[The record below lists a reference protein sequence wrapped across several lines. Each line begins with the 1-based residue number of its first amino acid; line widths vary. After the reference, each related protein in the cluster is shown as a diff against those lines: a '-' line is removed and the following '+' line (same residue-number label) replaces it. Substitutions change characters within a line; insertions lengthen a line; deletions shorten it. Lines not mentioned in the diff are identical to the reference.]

1 MKPQLTFYLIFI
13 GVSLLIEPTKGQTIT
28 EHNIARVSKVNNKLV
43 FLFSEPIGEYD
54 VVFTFENNIPNYLC
68 ANPSQVVIASISNA
82 NQESGNQNKLYDA
95 IIVSNGSPRDMAIVW
110 KHKEQDNSL
119 ARVKTI
125 EARPVF
131 VECEPIGG
139 YEVLGKY
146 VLKKCVGMQRSI
158 DQLIKK
164 SRKEKGDRVAVFYG
178 STKYDLV
185 IRLKE

>member
-1 MKPQLTFYLIFI
+1 MKAQLAQLGIFI
-13 GVSLLIEPTKGQTIT
+13 ILFLSIKTVNGQNSV
-28 EHNIARVSKVNNKLV
+28 EQNLARVSKVNNKLV
-43 FLFSEPIGEYD
+43 FLFAEPIGEYE
-54 VVFTFENNIPNYLC
+54 VVFTFENHISNYLC

-82 NQESGNQNKLYDA
+82 NQEAGNQNKLYDA

-110 KHKEQDNSL
+110 KDKSNDNSF

-125 EARPVF
+125 EGRPVF
-131 VECEPIGG
+131 VECEPIRG

-164 SRKEKGDRVAVFYG
+164 SRKEKGSRGRILWIYQ
-178 STKYDLV
+178 
-185 IRLKE
+185 I